1 MPNVY
6 HVSSPS
12 ASLFSSTQQ
21 AGWYSTGIFYKNKI
35 IGYGG
40 FYPLTQNGIYVIYNS
55 EVINMGNNILKIE
68 DEFEEID
75 TRTVDD
81 RNRLTLGELLKGSK
95 RVRLYKN
102 DRGEFLLQPVVEIP
116 ASEAWLFQNK
126 EAFESVKKGLK
137 DASKG
142 KISKLNLKDL

>member
-1 MPNVY
+1 
-6 HVSSPS
+6 
-12 ASLFSSTQQ
+12 
-21 AGWYSTGIFYKNKI
+21 
-35 IGYGG
+35 
-40 FYPLTQNGIYVIYNS
+40 
-55 EVINMGNNILKIE
+55 MGNNILKIE

-102 DRGEFLLQPVVEIP
+102 DRGEVLLQPVVEIP
-116 ASEAWLFQNK
+116 ASEAWLFRNK

-137 DASKG
+137 DASEG
-142 KISKLNLKDL
+142 KISKLNLKNL

>member
-1 MPNVY
+1 
-6 HVSSPS
+6 
-12 ASLFSSTQQ
+12 
-21 AGWYSTGIFYKNKI
+21 
-35 IGYGG
+35 
-40 FYPLTQNGIYVIYNS
+40 LTQNGIYVIYNS
-55 EVINMGNNILKIE
+55 EVIDMGNNILKIE

-116 ASEAWLFQNK
+116 ASEAWLFRNK

-137 DASKG
+137 DASEG